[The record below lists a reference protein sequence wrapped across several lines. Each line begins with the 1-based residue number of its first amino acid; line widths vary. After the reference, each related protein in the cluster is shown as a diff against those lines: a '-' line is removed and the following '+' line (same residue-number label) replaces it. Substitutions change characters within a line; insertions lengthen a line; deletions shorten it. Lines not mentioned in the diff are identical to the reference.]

1 LNRYPVAKILKAFGL
16 RGELKIKIYF
26 SPPSYFKNYNSVF
39 VNDKELGFIEF
50 KVEKFKILFD
60 NFALIKFEKLDS
72 RNDVEKLRGYEIFV
86 YENMLPPKNNGE
98 YYVFELE
105 GLNVYYEKKK
115 IGFIKDIITKN
126 EYTIF
131 KIKTENDEIFIPF
144 NKHFIEKIDLENRA
158 CILRRIDETIINS

>member
-39 VNDKELGFIEF
+39 INDKELGFLEF
-50 KVEKFKILFD
+50 KVEKFKIHFN

-105 GLNVYYEKKK
+105 GLNVYYGKKK

>member
-26 SPPSYFKNYNSVF
+26 SPPSYFKNYDSVF
-39 VNDKELGFIEF
+39 INDKELGFIEF

-86 YENMLPPKNNGE
+86 YENMLPPKIRESIMFLSLKG
-98 YYVFELE
+98 
-105 GLNVYYEKKK
+105 
-115 IGFIKDIITKN
+115 
-126 EYTIF
+126 
-131 KIKTENDEIFIPF
+131 
-144 NKHFIEKIDLENRA
+144 
-158 CILRRIDETIINS
+158 